1 MDKIRLSIVRDSRN
15 KDSPW
20 ACRWYEPTDPESG
33 KRKRRCRSF
42 LTKQEA
48 KTFAAELRLE
58 RPAARVSGDVTLAR
72 HCSEWLSA
80 IKPNIRPATYL
91 VYAGTVERLLK
102 HFGRDCP
109 LDTITAQAAERFIAE
124 QHSIKAGRE
133 DKLLSAAAKQQHLQ
147 NSKAIFNKA
156 IEWGR
161 LTVSPLSK
169 IKRMKVVS
177 KRWHRFT
184 PAEYLALLDT
194 VPDLREKCLYALLFT
209 GGLRLT
215 EALALQWSNIDFE
228 RGRVVICNREP
239 ADDWPGWQVKDSDQ
253 RPIPLPKHTID
264 LLTKWQ
270 GEAVTGN
277 PFVVLS
283 AERAKLI
290 KAKWQRCKNS
300 RGQWLNHQWANN
312 TLRRFIRDTKRAGIK
327 PTGKLT
333 IHVLRKNACQNWV
346 DAGLPMHATAAF
358 MGHSDIQ
365 TTRGYYNQVDDY
377 HVQKAATAIQNILD
391 GAEKK
396 TEKVDVCD
404 TYEQAPATEK
414 R

>member
-1 MDKIRLSIVRDSRN
+1 LYKLKLTIIRDSRN

-20 ACRWYEPTDPESG
+20 AVRWFEATDPESG
-33 KRKRRCRSF
+33 KRRRRCRSF
-42 LTKQEA
+42 TKEFLA
-48 KTFAAELRLE
+48 RTFAAELRLE
-58 RPAARVSGDVTLAR
+58 RPASRVSGGVTLGQ
-72 HCSEWLSA
+72 HCRDWLKT

-133 DKLLSAAAKQQHLQ
+133 DKPLSVAARQQHLQ

-161 LTVSPLSK
+161 LAVSPFSK
-169 IKRMKVVS
+169 IKRMKIVS

-194 VPDLREKCLYALLFT
+194 VPDLRKKCLYALLFT

-228 RGRVVICNREP
+228 RGCVVICNREP
-239 ADDWPGWQVKDSDQ
+239 TDDLPGWQVKDSDL
-253 RPIPLPKHTID
+253 RTIPLPKDTVD
-264 LLTKWQ
+264 LLAAWHA
-270 GEAVTGN
+270 EATTGN
-277 PFVVLS
+277 PFVVLT
-283 AERAKLI
+283 AERAELI
-290 KAKWQRCKNS
+290 KIKWQQCKHS

-312 TLRRFIRDTKRAGIK
+312 ILRRFIRDTKRAGIK

-333 IHVLRKNACQNWV
+333 IHVLRKNAAQNWV

-358 MGHSDIQ
+358 MGHSDIA
-365 TTRGYYNQVDDY
+365 TTRTYYNQVDDY
-377 HVQKAATAIQNILD
+377 HVQKAAAAIQGML
-391 GAEKK
+391 EKARK
-396 TEKVDVCD
+396 QDVCE
-404 TYEQAPATEK
+404 TYEQTAATEK

>member
-1 MDKIRLSIVRDSRN
+1 METRLSIVKDPRN
-15 KDSPW
+15 KASPF
-20 ACRWYEPTDPESG
+20 AVRWYEPTDPETG
-33 KRKRRCRSF
+33 KRKRCGKSF
-42 LTKQEA
+42 PTKQEA
-48 KTFAAELRLE
+48 RTFAAELRLE
-58 RPAARVSGDVTLAR
+58 RPAARVSGGVTLER
-72 HCSEWLSA
+72 HCREWLKT

-102 HFGRDCP
+102 HFGPDCP

-124 QHSIKAGRE
+124 QHSIKAE
-133 DKLLSAAAKQQHLQ
+133 DKPLSVGARQQHLQ

-169 IKRMKVVS
+169 IKRMKIVS

-194 VPDLREKCLYALLFT
+194 VPEIRKKCLYALLFT

-228 RGRVVICNREP
+228 RGCVILCNREP
-239 ADDWPGWQVKDSDQ
+239 TDDWPGWQVKDSDQ
-253 RPIPLPKHTID
+253 RTIPLPKDTVD
-264 LLTKWQ
+264 LLARWQ
-270 GEAVTGN
+270 GEAQTGN
-277 PFVVLS
+277 PFVVLTP
-283 AERAKLI
+283 ERAELI
-290 KAKWQRCKNS
+290 KIKWRRSKRQ
-300 RGQWLNHQWANN
+300 GQQWLNHQWANN

-377 HVQKAATAIQNILD
+377 HVQKAAAAIQDMLSS
-391 GAEKK
+391 AETKAGK
-396 TEKVDVCD
+396 RDVCD
-404 TYEQAPATEK
+404 TYETSPATGK
-414 R
+414 G